1 MFKELRGMVAV
12 GWFLLQNDSVLL
24 FLNVVFQWLSCV

>member
-12 GWFLLQNDSVLL
+12 GFLLQNDSVLP
-24 FLNVVFQWLSCV
+24 FLDVVFQWLSCV